1 MHRLLQIALALAGA
15 AALASALSAQ
25 APAKAPAQTT
35 GKAPVPPA
43 AQAAIPTATASQTA
57 AAIELLKA
65 IKLESSLPNTS
76 AAMIDSEITRNPG
89 MSPYRDVM
97 LDWLKKYMTWSSMQ
111 PELVKLY
118 TDTYSEAEL
127 KELAAFYRTP
137 VGQKSLA
144 KNPELMQKTAMI
156 GARLG
161 QEHADELKTLMNAR
175 RDELMKQQEKA
186 QAASKTPAAKSP
198 AATKAATPA
207 PKKP

>member
-1 MHRLLQIALALAGA
+1 MQRSFARIVVVCA
-15 AALASALSAQ
+15 AAAMFAARSQAQ
-25 APAKAPAQTT
+25 APTPARTAAARVPTT
-35 GKAPVPPA
+35 APVSP
-43 AQAAIPTATASQTA
+43 SQTA

-65 IKLESSLPNTS
+65 IKLEASLPNTS

-89 MSPYRDVM
+89 MTPYRDVM

-198 AATKAATPA
+198 SATKPATPA

>member
-1 MHRLLQIALALAGA
+1 MQRSFARIAVVCA
-15 AALASALSAQ
+15 AAAMFAARSQAQ
-25 APAKAPAQTT
+25 APTPARTAAARVPT
-35 GKAPVPPA
+35 SAPVSPA
-43 AQAAIPTATASQTA
+43 QTA

-65 IKLESSLPNTS
+65 IKLEASLPNTS

-89 MSPYRDVM
+89 MTPYRDVM